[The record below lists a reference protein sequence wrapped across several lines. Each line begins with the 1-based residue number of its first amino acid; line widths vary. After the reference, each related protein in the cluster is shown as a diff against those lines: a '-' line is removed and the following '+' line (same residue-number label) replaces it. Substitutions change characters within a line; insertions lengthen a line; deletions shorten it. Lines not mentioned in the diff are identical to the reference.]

1 MRAPLQCAIAIPARN
16 EADLITRC
24 LASIAAQTVEP
35 ARFVTVVLANNCCD
49 DTADKARN
57 FRGLPNLI
65 VEEVCFAPEAA
76 HAGAARRAVV
86 DMAALLSNIV
96 LTTDADCVADPDW
109 VEAMLDA
116 FARGADAVAGAVS
129 GDWEELRLQPPE
141 ALAIGKLEWDY
152 LALMAEAESVF
163 DPREHDPWPRHAQN
177 YGANLGITRQM
188 LETVD
193 GIPSIAT
200 GEDRALIAT
209 VESAGGKVRHDPRP
223 HVTASARTAGRASGG
238 MADALA
244 TRISHDYLCG
254 DEFEPANDLVAR
266 LKRRRLERSFAHIGD
281 PIDRTMPPRR
291 RLKPTEL
298 QQEIDRLRTLI
309 EAAQ

>member
-1 MRAPLQCAIAIPARN
+1 MTDTPRCAIAIPARN
-16 EADLITRC
+16 ESDLITRC
-24 LASIAAQTVEP
+24 LGALAAQTVGP
-35 ARFVTVVLANNCCD
+35 DRFVTVVLANNCSD

-57 FRGLPNLI
+57 FKRLPNLI
-65 VEEVCFAPEAA
+65 IEEVRFAPDAA

-86 DMAALLSNIV
+86 DIAASLSDIV
-96 LTTDADCVADPDW
+96 LTTDADCIADPDL

-129 GDWEELRLQPPE
+129 GDWEELRHQPAE

-152 LALMAEAESVF
+152 LALMAEAEAVF
-163 DPREHDPWPRHAQN
+163 DPREHDPWPRHAQHC
-177 YGANLGITRQM
+177 GANLGITRAM
-188 LETVD
+188 LEKVD

-209 VESAGGKVRHDPRP
+209 VEAAGGKVRHDPRP

-244 TRISHDYLCG
+244 TRMSPDYLCG
-254 DEFEPANDLVAR
+254 DEFEPADYLVAR
-266 LKRRRLERSFAHIGD
+266 LRRRRFERSFARADLAIE
-281 PIDRTMPPRR
+281 RSMPPRR
-291 RLKPTEL
+291 RLKPTQL

-309 EAAQ
+309 EAAR